1 MRNPLKSSQR
11 QTELNEKRT
20 AERID
25 EYLTI
30 KALLATWDDDRYTPV
45 EVQARNHAYVLRLR
59 ARERN
64 VRNYLSHRATPNSN
78 LT

>member
-1 MRNPLKSSQR
+1 MRNPLRSSQR

-20 AERID
+20 AESID

-30 KALLATWDDDRYTPV
+30 KALLATWDDDRYTPG
-45 EVQARNHAYVLRLR
+45 EVQARNHAYVLKLR

-64 VRNYLSHRATPNSN
+64 VRNYLAHRAGPGSD
-78 LT
+78 L

>member
-1 MRNPLKSSQR
+1 MRNPLRSSQR

-20 AERID
+20 TERID

-45 EVQARNHAYVLRLR
+45 EVQAINHAYVLKLR

-64 VRNYLSHRATPNSN
+64 VRNYLAHRAGPGSD
-78 LT
+78 L

>member
-1 MRNPLKSSQR
+1 MRNPRSNSQCL
-11 QTELNEKRT
+11 TEANEKRT
-20 AERID
+20 DDRID

-64 VRNYLSHRATPNSN
+64 VRNYLAHRAGPGSD
-78 LT
+78 L